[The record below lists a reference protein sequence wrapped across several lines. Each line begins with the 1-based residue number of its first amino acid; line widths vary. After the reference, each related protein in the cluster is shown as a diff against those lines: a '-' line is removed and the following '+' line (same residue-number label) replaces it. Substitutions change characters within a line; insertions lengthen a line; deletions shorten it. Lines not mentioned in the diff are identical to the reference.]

1 MTLSET
7 IKNQSIKRN
16 HKRDE
21 IGSHPHPS
29 PQSGKISEEIW
40 LTVLT
45 GGQRK
50 GAATELTFN

>member
-1 MTLSET
+1 MTLSLT

-21 IGSHPHPS
+21 VGSQPHPS
-29 PQSGKISEEIW
+29 PQSGKMSEQIW

-45 GGQRK
+45 GGHRK
-50 GAATELTFN
+50 RAATELTFN

>member
-1 MTLSET
+1 MTLSLT

-21 IGSHPHPS
+21 IGSHPNPS
-29 PQSGKISEEIW
+29 PQSGKMSEEIW

-45 GGQRK
+45 GGHRK
-50 GAATELTFN
+50 RAATA